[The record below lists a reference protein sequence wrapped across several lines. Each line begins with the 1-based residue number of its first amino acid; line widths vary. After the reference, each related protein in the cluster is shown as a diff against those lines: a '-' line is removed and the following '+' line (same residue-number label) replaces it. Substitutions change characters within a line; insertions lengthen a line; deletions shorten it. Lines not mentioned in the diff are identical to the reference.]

1 VDAHVPG
8 RRAHATRARRGGWHL
23 QARVPIKGL
32 IHLLILGLQHH
43 DHDNLKVRR
52 WHYDD
57 VMMMNASDT
66 HHDTINIMIMI
77 IFVVVVMTS

>member
-1 VDAHVPG
+1 MASAGPG
-8 RRAHATRARRGGWHL
+8 ANQRFDSCKAIAL
-23 QARVPIKGL
+23 
-32 IHLLILGLQHH
+32 LLILELQPP

-57 VMMMNASDT
+57 VMMNASDT

-77 IFVVVVMTS
+77 IFVVVIMTS